1 MTEMPVQLEEM
12 DAKVTYAEQLQ
23 QDTGPVVLIN
33 KFNVAPADVERFL
46 ETWADD
52 AAFMK
57 QQPGYIATQLHR
69 GSAGSTTFINI
80 AVWESAK
87 ALGAAFRSP
96 EFQARAATP
105 TAPSPRPTSLR
116 RSPSPGICVD

>member
-1 MTEMPVQLEEM
+1 MAVQLEEM
-12 DAKVTYAEQLQ
+12 DATVTYAEQLQ
-23 QDTGPVVLIN
+23 QDTGAIVLIN
-33 KFNVAPADVERFL
+33 KFNVAAEDVGRFL

-57 QQPGYIATQLHR
+57 QQPGYISTQLHR
-69 GSAGSTTFINI
+69 GIAGSTTFVNI

-96 EFQARAATP
+96 EFRARAGRYPNGAVA
-105 TAPSPRPTSLR
+105 APHVFQKVAVR
-116 RSPSPGICVD
+116 GICVD